1 MPSHSII
8 CESCDAEYSV
18 YIDEPEVSL
27 PLHCAFCG
35 SDLPEDNITTSED
48 LDEWSDDDWDKLT
61 DETLDDDEWK
71 WDDKN

>member
-48 LDEWSDDDWDKLT
+48 LEEWSDDDWDKLT
-61 DETLDDDEWK
+61 DEALDDDEWK